1 MTAVASESG
10 APKGTTAFIILTA
23 FLNLMGVGIVAPV
36 LNFLAGR
43 YVSDPT
49 QLAWTVSLLFASFSL
64 FQFIATPTLGAL
76 SDRYGRR
83 PILLISLLG
92 SAVGYVFIG
101 AAGALWVMFLGR
113 IIDGITGGNI
123 STIYAYAA
131 DISKPQ
137 DRTRFFGLIGSAAG
151 MGFVIGPAIGAL
163 VYRLTGALEAPLYAA
178 ALVTLINV
186 AWGYFA
192 MPESLALERREPEI
206 SLGRLNPFTQ
216 LINVFRVPQIRVFL
230 ASILLWTL
238 AFAVLQSNIAY
249 LTEDRLGWT
258 PDQTNALF
266 FLIGI
271 IQVITQGFLIQRV
284 VARFGELRVAIT
296 GLIMIAIGFVIIG
309 ITSITLFAPLVFVAS
324 LFNAGGNGLMIPTSA
339 ALLSK
344 AVTPREQGRIQG
356 GNQSVQALGR
366 VIGPLYGGWV
376 YTTFSAAATY
386 FSLTGLLLAAAGI
399 AYISGRALVAE
410 KAKLPTTKTEV

>member
-1 MTAVASESG
+1 MAAIAKDGG
-10 APKGTTAFIILTA
+10 APKGTVAYIILTA

-92 SAVGYVFIG
+92 SAIGYVLIG
-101 AAGALWVMFLGR
+101 GAGALWVMFLGR

-131 DISKPQ
+131 DITKPQ
-137 DRTRFFGLIGSAAG
+137 DRTRFFGLVGSAAG
-151 MGFVIGPAIGAL
+151 MGFVVGPAIGAL
-163 VYRLTGALEAPLYAA
+163 IYRVTGQLEAPLYLA

-192 MPESLALERREPEI
+192 MPESLAPERRERDI
-206 SLGRLNPFTQ
+206 VLRRLNPFTQ
-216 LINVFRVPQIRVFL
+216 LVNVFRVPQIRLFL
-230 ASILLWTL
+230 VSILLWTTG
-238 AFAVLQSNIAY
+238 FAVLQSNIAY

-258 PDQTNALF
+258 PDQTNSLF

-271 IQVITQGFLIQRV
+271 IQVITQGFLIQRLV
-284 VARFGELRVAIT
+284 GRFGELRIAVT
-296 GLIMIAIGFVIIG
+296 GLVMIAIGFVIIG
-309 ITSITLFAPLVFVAS
+309 ITSITLFAPLVFFAS

-344 AVTPREQGRIQG
+344 AVTVREQGRIQG
-356 GNQSVQALGR
+356 GSQSVQALGR
-366 VIGPLYGGWV
+366 VIGPLYGGWA
-376 YTTFSAAATY
+376 YTTFSAAAAY
-386 FSLTGLLLAAAGI
+386 FSLTGVLLLAAAI
-399 AYISGRALVAE
+399 AYVSGRALIAE
-410 KAKLPTTKTEV
+410 KSNIATTKTEA

>member
-1 MTAVASESG
+1 MTAGAANWG
-10 APKGTTAFIILTA
+10 APKGTTAFIITTA
-23 FLNLMGVGIVAPV
+23 FLNLVGVGIVAPV

-49 QLAWTVSLLFASFSL
+49 QHAWTVSLLFASFSL

-83 PILLISLLG
+83 PILLISLFG
-92 SAVGYVFIG
+92 SAVGYVLIG

-123 STIYAYAA
+123 GTIYAYAA
-131 DISKPQ
+131 DITEPK
-137 DRTRFFGLIGSAAG
+137 DRTRFFGLVGSAAG

-163 VYRLTGALEAPLYAA
+163 IYRVTGALEAPMVLAA
-178 ALVTLINV
+178 VVTLLNV

-192 MPESLALERREPEI
+192 MPESLAPERREHEI
-206 SLGRLNPFTQ
+206 ALRRLNPFTQ
-216 LINVFRVPQIRVFL
+216 LINVFRVPQIRLFL
-230 ASILLWTL
+230 AAILLWTIS
-238 AFAVLQSNIAY
+238 FAVLQSNIAF

-271 IQVITQGFLIQRV
+271 IQVITQGFLIRRV
-284 VARFGELRVAIT
+284 VARFGELRVAIV

-324 LFNAGGNGLMIPTSA
+324 LFNAGGNGLVIPTSA

-344 AVTPREQGRIQG
+344 AVTVREQGRIQG

-366 VIGPLYGGWV
+366 VIGPLYGGWA
-376 YTTFSAAATY
+376 YTTFSAAAAY
-386 FSLTGLLLAAAGI
+386 FSLSGLLLAAAGI
-399 AYISGRALVAE
+399 AYVSGRVLVAE
-410 KAKLPTTKTEV
+410 KAKLPTTKTEA